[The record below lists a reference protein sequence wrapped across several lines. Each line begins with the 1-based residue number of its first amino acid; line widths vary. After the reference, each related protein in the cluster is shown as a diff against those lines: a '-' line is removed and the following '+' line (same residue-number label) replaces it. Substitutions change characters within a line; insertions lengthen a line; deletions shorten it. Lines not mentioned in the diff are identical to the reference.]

1 MENQINNLR
10 KSIAELYLQKAQK
23 NIDKLDINQQIK
35 KSTTNNRS
43 SLLEKRTQTY
53 QELRDLVT
61 QIAEKENELSILEE
75 ESDLKYITPKNGGK
89 KRIMIRK

>member
-10 KSIAELYLQKAQK
+10 RCIAELYLQKAQK

-75 ESDLKYITPKNGGK
+75 ESDLKYIIPKNGGK